1 MYKIIFVVIAVF
13 LLSGCT
19 TTLPPMTEFRVN
31 PALKTMS
38 SDSTQCLDKSLKVA
52 QSFSTTAIMSV
63 KMNYAQGL
71 HKQYVYSESQW
82 ADSPN
87 RAINAAIVKLLKTTR
102 LFKSVLTSKSRSK
115 SNLTLEI
122 NIEDFIQYF
131 NDDASKSYVN
141 AIISLSLLD
150 TATNSVI
157 ATNRFESRVNTKS
170 LDASG
175 GVMAL
180 NKALEDILEQ
190 TNTWFIGVCK

>member
-1 MYKIIFVVIAVF
+1 MYKIIFVVVAVF

-19 TTLPPMTEFRVN
+19 TTQPPMTEYRVN
-31 PALKTMS
+31 PALKTMNS
-38 SDSTQCLDKSLKVA
+38 NSTQCSDKSLKVA

-87 RAINAAIVKLLKTTR
+87 RAINAEIVKLLQTTK
-102 LFKSVLTSKSRSK
+102 LFKSVLTSKSRSQ
-115 SNLTLEI
+115 SDLILEI
-122 NIEDFIQYF
+122 NIKDFMQYF
-131 NDDASKSYVN
+131 NDDFSQSYAN

-150 TATNSVI
+150 TSTNSVI
-157 ATNRFESRVNTKS
+157 VTNTFESRIDTKS

-175 GVMAL
+175 GVEAL
-180 NKALEDILEQ
+180 NKALEDVLEQ
-190 TNTWFIGVCK
+190 TNTWFNEVCK